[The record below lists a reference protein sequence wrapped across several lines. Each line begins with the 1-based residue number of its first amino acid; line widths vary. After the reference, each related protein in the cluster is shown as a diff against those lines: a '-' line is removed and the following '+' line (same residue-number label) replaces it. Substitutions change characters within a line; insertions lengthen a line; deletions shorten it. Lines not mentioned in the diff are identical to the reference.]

1 MSRITIKELSYS
13 YHSRGGVT
21 QALNRVSLSLAE
33 GEVIGLT
40 GVSGSGKSTLL
51 NILSGILHGYSGE
64 VLINGE
70 PPNPKKHSIAL
81 VPQSYGLL
89 PWKRVRE
96 NILLPHTL
104 GKKCERIGELQS
116 IVDRL
121 EIGALLHRYP
131 SELSGGQKQRVA
143 LARAFVQS
151 PDLLLMDEPFSALD
165 ISTATRSKEL
175 FKAFQKELG
184 VTTVMVSHNPQEIEG
199 LTDRVIILGGSP
211 GEVIAD
217 THLPKAEQILQEI
230 LRNEE

>member
-13 YHSRGGVT
+13 YHGRGGVT
-21 QALNRVSLSLAE
+21 QALNRVSLFLAE

-96 NILLPHTL
+96 NILLP
-104 GKKCERIGELQS
+104 
-116 IVDRL
+116 
-121 EIGALLHRYP
+121 
-131 SELSGGQKQRVA
+131 LS
-143 LARAFVQS
+143 L
-151 PDLLLMDEPFSALD
+151 
-165 ISTATRSKEL
+165 I
-175 FKAFQKELG
+175 
-184 VTTVMVSHNPQEIEG
+184 HI
-199 LTDRVIILGGSP
+199 
-211 GEVIAD
+211 
-217 THLPKAEQILQEI
+217 
-230 LRNEE
+230 